1 MSVADLCR
9 SYLAALTAKDLE
21 SVRAFFTPDAI
32 VISPLYGPRPAHEFY
47 AEVIA
52 HTAKAEA
59 TILRIFDSADHAAV
73 AVHFRYIWSFP
84 SGKNVDFECVDVF
97 ELAEDRQR
105 FTKLTIIYD
114 TAPLRD
120 EFVPLRS
127 TE

>member
-1 MSVADLCR
+1 MSVEDLCY
-9 SYLAALTAKDLE
+9 SYLAALTSNDLE
-21 SVRAFFTPDAI
+21 SVRAFFTADAV
-32 VISPLYGPRPAHEFY
+32 VISPLYGRRRAHEFY

-59 TILRIFDSADHAAV
+59 TILRIFNSADHSAV
-73 AVHFRYIWSFP
+73 AVHFRYIWTFP
-84 SGKNVDFECVDVF
+84 SGKEVDFECVDIF
-97 ELAEDRQR
+97 ELAEDRQS

-120 EFVPLRS
+120 EFAPLRS